1 MRISKKEQTEPTLAE
16 IAEEF
21 AKALRENVPYRFNLR
36 KEKKKSNMFDI
47 ATAIITGVPEEQKD
61 VFCYYASKFD
71 RRLLLQ
77 SISGSSARME
87 VSDNPTIKV
96 SSENGKIIFEPVFFE
111 LEVFKPVEGS
121 LAFEIGKL
129 LEEILIPGF
138 DEFTKIFVPVITPS
152 IRKDDFYNVFN
163 KAFENLSKKYAKLP
177 KTEIKQIEGVYQIE
191 EPLRVTSTHQ

>member
-47 ATAIITGVPEEQKD
+47 ATAIITGAPEEQED

-77 SISGSSARME
+77 SISRSSTSME

-129 LEEILIPGF
+129 IEEILIPGF
-138 DEFTKIFVPVITPS
+138 DEFTKRIFVPVITPS
-152 IRKDDFYNVFN
+152 IRKDDFYNAFN
-163 KAFENLSKKYAKLP
+163 KAFENLNKKYAKLP

-191 EPLRVTSTHQ
+191 APLRLKLYQ